1 MKEMREKLE
10 SHELEEEF
18 TASIQKPIDLLDM
31 QMKRVTLKKPF
42 KTFAAPG
49 SGDIDGMWQ
58 HSNCLA
64 IEPSLQV
71 MCMLNCKPIVI
82 F

>member
-31 QMKRVTLKKPF
+31 QMKRLTLKKKPF
-42 KTFAAPG
+42 KTFSRLQEVVILMECG
-49 SGDIDGMWQ
+49 S
-58 HSNCLA
+58 
-64 IEPSLQV
+64 
-71 MCMLNCKPIVI
+71 IV
-82 F
+82 